1 MKYSEINKYLFA
13 FKTILAGL
21 LITQFIGTIH
31 VYLSNKALLKSMQL
45 VQNAGYL
52 AVPNEHVWG
61 QLQGFSAAFWGGLFF
76 TLSIG
81 TGLSVVALICAWSWD
96 RLFDRRKAALFIYLP
111 LWLIG
116 IGLVNA
122 NGFSAMATAYMIMIP
137 LVVFPVALL
146 WLPPRQEQGDRFNRI
161 AYLGVP
167 VLLLLLF
174 LPLAKKSI
182 FLDIRDTV
190 LLSNPIGKKITGFYY
205 DYTLYAAQ
213 AFKSLEQKTICTCR
227 LTLAENESYRPAIE
241 NIFLANDYLVIDGD
255 GPVDLNVIEQ
265 DDKLLFMSMDQIILT
280 PTFREFAAKPSSA
293 FEQFSQ
299 KTDRFGPLRIVAFAS
314 MAIGAPLCLY
324 IILHGLFFLLSTV
337 VMNQRRTDFS
347 ALLLCVF
354 AGIAIA
360 LPLYGIKTQT
370 VDTNNV
376 NAILD
381 SERWQERVA
390 ALRYLSDKGLSNDQI
405 AEDYP
410 NWLESSSIAERYW
423 YVRAL
428 GANKNPAAYKAL
440 MTALDDPS
448 TNVVCMAYYG
458 LGLQK
463 NKSAIDKIK
472 KEINLTNQW
481 YEQLY
486 AYRALKTLGWKQTK

>member
-96 RLFDRRKAALFIYLP
+96 RLFDRRKAALFIYPP

-116 IGLVNA
+116 VGLVNA

-174 LPLAKKSI
+174 LPLAKKS
-182 FLDIRDTV
+182 
-190 LLSNPIGKKITGFYY
+190 
-205 DYTLYAAQ
+205 
-213 AFKSLEQKTICTCR
+213 
-227 LTLAENESYRPAIE
+227 
-241 NIFLANDYLVIDGD
+241 
-255 GPVDLNVIEQ
+255 
-265 DDKLLFMSMDQIILT
+265 
-280 PTFREFAAKPSSA
+280 
-293 FEQFSQ
+293 
-299 KTDRFGPLRIVAFAS
+299 
-314 MAIGAPLCLY
+314 
-324 IILHGLFFLLSTV
+324 
-337 VMNQRRTDFS
+337 
-347 ALLLCVF
+347 
-354 AGIAIA
+354 
-360 LPLYGIKTQT
+360 
-370 VDTNNV
+370 
-376 NAILD
+376 
-381 SERWQERVA
+381 
-390 ALRYLSDKGLSNDQI
+390 
-405 AEDYP
+405 
-410 NWLESSSIAERYW
+410 
-423 YVRAL
+423 
-428 GANKNPAAYKAL
+428 
-440 MTALDDPS
+440 
-448 TNVVCMAYYG
+448 
-458 LGLQK
+458 
-463 NKSAIDKIK
+463 
-472 KEINLTNQW
+472 
-481 YEQLY
+481 
-486 AYRALKTLGWKQTK
+486 